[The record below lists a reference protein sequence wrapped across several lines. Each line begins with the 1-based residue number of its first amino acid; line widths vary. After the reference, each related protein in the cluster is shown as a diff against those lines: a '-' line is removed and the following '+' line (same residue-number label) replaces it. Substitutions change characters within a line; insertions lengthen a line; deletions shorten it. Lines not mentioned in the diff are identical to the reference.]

1 MLKGDIV
8 DNVYVLNLIDVSN
21 SGTKCLV
28 TRNEDFWLCHRRL
41 GHTHFYLINKI
52 TLKNLVNT

>member
-8 DNVYVLNLIDVSN
+8 DNVYVFNLIDVSN

-28 TRNEDFWLCHRRL
+28 TQNEDFWLCHGCL

-52 TLKNLVNT
+52 TFYNLVNT